1 VVRISG
7 GYDAGNAGH
16 GGILAQG
23 ESGGNR
29 NMGSVPRF
37 PPGCVSRDRD

>member
-7 GYDAGNAGH
+7 GYDAGNAEH

-23 ESGGNR
+23 ESGCNGIR
-29 NMGSVPRF
+29 E
-37 PPGCVSRDRD
+37 VSFISP